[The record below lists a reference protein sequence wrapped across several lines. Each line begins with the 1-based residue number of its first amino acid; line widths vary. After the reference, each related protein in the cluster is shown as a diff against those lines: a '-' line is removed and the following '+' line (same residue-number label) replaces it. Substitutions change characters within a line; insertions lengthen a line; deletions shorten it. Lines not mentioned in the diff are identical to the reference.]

1 MIQGG
6 TIDNIRIFFLK
17 FSHSSS
23 SSSSPFP
30 IQAGYPFL
38 ATGQS
43 LSKLLI
49 GVRLT
54 RAWILFFYD
63 LMPLETERHTK

>member
-17 FSHSSS
+17 FSHS

-43 LSKLLI
+43 LSKLVI

-54 RAWILFFYD
+54 RAWILFFYES
-63 LMPLETERHTK
+63 MPLETERHTK